1 MMEELKAS
9 GSPVWRFVLERAV
22 HEFNNRVGGILSVS
36 EAHLSR
42 RIDNRELRE
51 SLHLIRDGAQAASE
65 FVVTIAELLT
75 AEEGEPEMTRLSDLR
90 GNLLPKLRLFLPSRI
105 QISAPPCSGDAVIR
119 VNANQL
125 LFNLLTLLE
134 HELSEEP
141 PPSFL
146 FELVLKVEG
155 PIGWLIYHSTGGN
168 AGAAQAGFCE
178 TVFSRM
184 RPSLSGLDIQ
194 EKPSELE
201 VAMGFPVVKDR
212 VGSKARKTQDC

>member
-1 MMEELKAS
+1 MEESQES

-51 SLHLIRDGAQAASE
+51 SLHLIKEGAQAASE
-65 FVVTIAELLT
+65 FVVTIADLLT
-75 AEEGEPEMTRLSDLR
+75 AEEGDPEMTRLSDLR
-90 GNLLPKLRLFLPSRI
+90 ANLLPKLRLFLLSRI
-105 QISAPPCSGDAVIR
+105 QIKAPPCSADAVIR

-125 LFNLLTLLE
+125 LFNLLALLE
-134 HELSEEP
+134 HELSGEP
-141 PPSFL
+141 PASFL
-146 FELVLKVEG
+146 LELALKVEG
-155 PIGWLIYHSTGGN
+155 PSGWLIYHSTGGH
-168 AGAAQAGFCE
+168 AGAGQTEFCE

-184 RPSLSGLDIQ
+184 RRSLSGLDIQ

-201 VAMGFPVVKDR
+201 VAVGFPVV
-212 VGSKARKTQDC
+212 SSNSPEARSDSQ

>member
-1 MMEELKAS
+1 MEELQDS

-51 SLHLIRDGAQAASE
+51 SLHLIRDGARAASE
-65 FVVTIAELLT
+65 FVVTIADLLT
-75 AEEGEPEMTRLSDLR
+75 AEEGDPEMTRLSDLR
-90 GNLLPKLRLFLPSRI
+90 ANLLPKLRLFLPSRI
-105 QISAPPCSGDAVIR
+105 QIKAPPCSADAVIR

-125 LFNLLTLLE
+125 LFSLLALLE
-134 HELSEEP
+134 HELSGEP
-141 PPSFL
+141 PASFL
-146 FELVLKVEG
+146 LELALKVEG
-155 PIGWLIYHSTGGN
+155 PSGWLIYHSTGGH
-168 AGAAQAGFCE
+168 AGAAVQTEFCE

-184 RPSLSGLDIQ
+184 GPSLSGLDIQ

-201 VAMGFPVVKDR
+201 VAVGFPVV
-212 VGSKARKTQDC
+212 SSNSP

>member
-1 MMEELKAS
+1 MEELQDS

-65 FVVTIAELLT
+65 FVVTIADLLI
-75 AEEGEPEMTRLSDLR
+75 AWEGEPEMTRLSGLR
-90 GNLLPKLRLFLPSRI
+90 GHLLPKLRLFLPSRI
-105 QISAPPCSGDAVIR
+105 QINAPPCSGDAVIR

-125 LFNLLTLLE
+125 LFNLLALLE
-134 HELSEEP
+134 HELSGEP
-141 PPSFL
+141 PASFL
-146 FELVLKVEG
+146 FELALKVEG
-155 PIGWLIYHSTGGN
+155 SVGWLIYHSTGGN
-168 AGAAQAGFCE
+168 AGAGQAEFCE

-194 EKPSELE
+194 DKPSELE
-201 VAMGFPVVKDR
+201 VAVGFPIV
-212 VGSKARKTQDC
+212 SSNSP

>member
-1 MMEELKAS
+1 MEELKES

-22 HEFNNRVGGILSVS
+22 HEINNRVGGILSVS

-51 SLHLIRDGAQAASE
+51 SLHLIRDGARAASE
-65 FVVTIAELLT
+65 FVVTIADLLA
-75 AEEGEPEMTRLSDLR
+75 AEEGGPEMTRLSDLR
-90 GNLLPKLRLFLPSRI
+90 ANLLLKLRLFLSSRI
-105 QISAPPCSGDAVIR
+105 QIKAPLCSADAVIR

-125 LFNLLTLLE
+125 LFNLLALLE
-134 HELSEEP
+134 HELSGEP
-141 PPSFL
+141 ASFL
-146 FELVLKVEG
+146 LELAIKVEG
-155 PIGWLIYHSTGGN
+155 PSGWLIYHSTGGH
-168 AGAAQAGFCE
+168 AGAGQTEFCE

-201 VAMGFPVVKDR
+201 VAVGLPVV
-212 VGSKARKTQDC
+212 SSNSP

>member
-1 MMEELKAS
+1 MEELQDG

-51 SLHLIRDGAQAASE
+51 SLHLIRDGARAASE
-65 FVVTIAELLT
+65 FVVTIADLLT

-90 GNLLPKLRLFLPSRI
+90 GHLLPKLRLFLPSRI
-105 QISAPPCSGDAVIR
+105 QINAPPCSGDAVIR

-125 LFNLLTLLE
+125 LFNLLALLQ
-134 HELSEEP
+134 HELSGEP
-141 PPSFL
+141 PASFL
-146 FELVLKVEG
+146 FELALKVEG

-168 AGAAQAGFCE
+168 GGTEQAEFCE
-178 TVFSRM
+178 TVFCRM
-184 RPSLSGLDIQ
+184 RPSLSGLDIRD
-194 EKPSELE
+194 KPSELE
-201 VAMGFPVVKDR
+201 VAVGFPIV
-212 VGSKARKTQDC
+212 SSNSP